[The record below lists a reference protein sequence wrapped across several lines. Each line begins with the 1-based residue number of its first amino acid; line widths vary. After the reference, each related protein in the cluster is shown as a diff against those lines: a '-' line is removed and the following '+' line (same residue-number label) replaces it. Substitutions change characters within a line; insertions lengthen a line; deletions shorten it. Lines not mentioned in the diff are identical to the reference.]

1 MAALI
6 NLFLLLV
13 SVVLFLFPAHQW
25 KPEGDKNYFFLPG
38 ACAPL
43 GISKSAGFY
52 VDLPCAMRGKYISGT
67 NLALKS
73 QYVEAAF
80 KF

>member
-25 KPEGDKNYFFLPG
+25 KPEGGKNYLSPPG
-38 ACAPL
+38 VCAPL
-43 GISKSAGFY
+43 GISKSAGFNA
-52 VDLPCAMRGKYISGT
+52 DLPV
-67 NLALKS
+67 
-73 QYVEAAF
+73 Q
-80 KF
+80 